1 MKMFGQVKKYIA
13 SGLLAGVMIVLFF
26 AVAYAVDVMIDAF
39 NGVTQSITVNSGT
52 PSASNATV
60 DGASLGGERDFEA
73 TWVSG
78 SDVTLASNSGAP
90 ANGALTFSSATGTQG
105 RGTVTFDGADGAP
118 TTLDPDG
125 LCTPTCPDL
134 TDSGANTHM
143 RIRVVEN
150 DLASTAHFRIY
161 NGTTNN
167 PADYIEYALSLPGGI
182 APGEAVDFLMPYTGF
197 STFGAGANANNA
209 GAVQIFFNQ
218 GAPTTALD
226 VALDFFD
233 STDAGL
239 DLGDLPNSY
248 AMTTIAQNGAR
259 HQLTTGLRLGGDR
272 DGEADGVPSALAN
285 GDDTASLSDEA
296 GVVRSDLNGPWNST
310 NGGTVQ
316 VSVQGCSG
324 TCRLNGWIDWD
335 DSGDFTGPNEV
346 IINNAAVGNSNSFYS
361 FSIPVGSFPGTNQD
375 VYARFRVCQNGQTC
389 NTVTGS
395 VATGEVEDYFWTFT
409 PTAVTLQDMAVSSS
423 PTLAVSL
430 LVGVLLLVVL
440 SGTVLWARRRA
451 A

>member
-1 MKMFGQVKKYIA
+1 MKMLGQAKKYA
-13 SGLLAGVMIVLFF
+13 AGGVLAGVMMVLFF
-26 AVAYAVDVMIDAF
+26 TVAYAADVMIDAF
-39 NGVTQSITVNSGT
+39 NGVTQSITVNSSSPT
-52 PSASNATV
+52 ASNATV

-105 RGTVTFDGADGAP
+105 RGTVTFDGTDGAP

-125 LCTPTCPDL
+125 LCPVTCPDL

-143 RIRVVEN
+143 RVRVVEN
-150 DLASTAHFRIY
+150 DLASTLHFRIY

-167 PADYIEYALSLPGGI
+167 AADYIEYALSLPGGI
-182 APGEAVDFLMPYTGF
+182 TPGEAVDFLMPYTGF
-197 STFGAGANANNA
+197 STFGAGANANDA

-226 VALDFFD
+226 VAIDFFD

-272 DGEADGVPSALAN
+272 DGEADGVPSVNAD
-285 GDDTASLSDEA
+285 GDDAASLSDEA
-296 GVVRSDLNGPWNST
+296 GVTRSTILGPWNNA
-310 NGGTVQ
+310 NGGAVE
-316 VSVQGCSG
+316 VVIQGCSG
-324 TCRLNGWIDWD
+324 FCRLNGWIDWND
-335 DSGDFTGPNEV
+335 DGDFADTDEV
-346 IINNAAVGNSNSFYS
+346 VISNALRGNGTHLEA
-361 FSIPVGSFPGTNQD
+361 FSIPAAPFPGTNQD
-375 VYARFRVCQNGQTC
+375 VYARFRVCQSGQTC

-423 PTLAVSL
+423 STLAVTL
-430 LVGVLLLVVL
+430 LVGVLLLVAL
-440 SGTVLWARRRA
+440 SGAVLWVRRRA